1 MKTGVGLWIM
11 ANRWSEKKVEEKECN
26 LKKENDSPSVL
37 IVFVNRQIVSEN
49 GVRFTYLF
57 FLLSRK
63 TFPQTG
69 IIPRL
74 CQNRV
79 GPCYKR
85 RTRSHWV
92 SEILWAS
99 AGHQDRR
106 EHAHGTIR
114 GIPYYSLRP
123 ANNELTIRFQTWHAF
138 LSSKACKIRS
148 VLTLFHNHDWG
159 VPTLLL
165 NTTRYSKTQST
176 PEKNGYSWVIV
187 RDSVSGID

>member
-1 MKTGVGLWIM
+1 MRKRSRKKNAIWRKKMTVLQYWLYSWIDRLFPKM
-11 ANRWSEKKVEEKECN
+11 
-26 LKKENDSPSVL
+26 
-37 IVFVNRQIVSEN
+37 VFGSHTI
-49 GVRFTYLF
+49 F
-57 FLLSRK
+57 FLLPRK